1 MIKEIRLANFKA
13 FLLPQRFSLR
23 AIKSD
28 RLQGN
33 YLVEGR
39 NLIYKSAAI
48 FAGNNVGKTSFL
60 EAVLLLKS
68 ALSGKDV
75 SSLVEANVHAKDGR
89 VRLGLSFYRQGK
101 NHSYSLA
108 YDAERHGFLEEEID
122 GECFSFFHSTTLLG
136 SEPEKHAPFLE
147 EGEQIEVLFMDELPP
162 SRGEDEL
169 SRLLLSSLGL
179 GIEAGREDLSS
190 LGTKRAAALV
200 PHVVDAL
207 VEEKALFIDEF
218 DSGLSFVLTRAIVS
232 LFNNIDNPGAQ
243 LVFASHDI
251 TLLDTKRL
259 FLLPQ
264 IKLIAKKGRGAAIF
278 SLEKLVKQGE
288 DAQDLFLRGK
298 LGSINRAGLAKFL
311 VELAKRRNHG

>member
-1 MIKEIRLANFKA
+1 MIKDIRLSNFKA
-13 FLLPQRFSLR
+13 FLAPQKFSLR
-23 AIKSD
+23 AKKSD

-33 YLVEGR
+33 YLREGR
-39 NLIYKSAAI
+39 SLLYKSAAI
-48 FAGNNVGKTSFL
+48 FSGNNVGKTSFL
-60 EAVLLLKS
+60 EAVFLLKK
-68 ALSGKDV
+68 ALLGEDIASYA
-75 SSLVEANVHAKDGR
+75 EPNVHAKDA
-89 VRLGLSFYRQGK
+89 VVKMDASFSLDGQG
-101 NHSYSLA
+101 HVYSFA
-108 YDAERHGFLEEEID
+108 YDASKKVFLYERFD
-122 GECFSFFHSTTLLG
+122 GTEGESSSL
-136 SEPEKHAPFLE
+136 SDEARQPFLE
-147 EGEQIEVLFMDELPP
+147 QGRRLEALFMDDLPAHP
-162 SRGEDEL
+162 KEDAL

-179 GIEAGREDLSS
+179 NIEKGHEDLSS
-190 LGTKRAAALV
+190 LGTRRAAALV

-207 VEEKALFIDEF
+207 IEEKALFIDEF

-278 SLEKLVKQGE
+278 SLEKLVKEGE
-288 DAQDLFLRGK
+288 DPRDLFLRGK

-311 VELAKRRNHG
+311 VELSKRRNHG